1 MKSHKFFNLLFM
13 ATTISLILSL
23 FFTATAIADD
33 STPPTATEEPVIPPT
48 VEPVATLD
56 PIVQEIPTTLP
67 EVLDQL
73 PADITVI
80 IMVDDQIEPMATL
93 EAANTFVVGD
103 PIWCPDGDPPIPGV
117 GNCTTTYLD
126 LFSLIDDID
135 NGVIPQPAEDGT
147 IWIMGGND
155 ASSSDISIDGTSL
168 NFSTWSNYSLT
179 LQGGWDGT
187 STIGSNISG
196 SSVFS
201 VPVSIVNWGGPV
213 TINQIV
219 IDGTN
224 STGLEIETSGDIALD
239 EVSSINNSGNGAEL
253 TSLGS
258 VTLTG
263 VNIFDDNDDV
273 GLYISA
279 ADDIDAENLSA
290 DGNGS
295 GGIAGNGAELYS
307 TSGSVT
313 LSGIN
318 TFEDNFDAGLYVEA
332 TGDVDV
338 ENVTASGNGG
348 SGAELAS
355 SAGGVNLIGTLVFED
370 NTLTGLFVD
379 AFADIDAENI
389 TASDNGAGGA
399 DLNSSGGS
407 VFLSGSNIF
416 VDNDVTGLVV
426 DALGDI
432 DVISVTASGNGSGG
446 VSGGGAELNS
456 STGNVSV
463 TGVNFFDDNFE
474 SGLFVDVVG
483 DIDAENITASN
494 NGSNGADLS
503 SSAGAVFLS
512 GTNVFNDNNTSGL
525 VVDSFGDIDVSNV
538 TASGNGAG
546 SGAELDSST
555 GNVSL
560 TGTNVFEDNNDNGL
574 SVDAGGDIDAENIT
588 AGGNGAIFGTGAEF
602 NSSGSVSLTGV
613 NTFTGNK
620 DAGLFID
627 AVGDVDVENVTAVDN
642 SIGAELNL
650 SGALSI
656 VGDNVFNNN
665 DGVGLYVDAVGDIN
679 AENLT
684 VNDNGVDNALGNG
697 AELYTLGSFSLVGT
711 NVFNGNNNTGLY
723 VDAFGEIDVENV
735 TANNNG
741 VGGVFGNG
749 AEFYSLSSFT
759 LSGVNT
765 FNDNYSDGLFV
776 HAVLG
781 VAIDETYAGFNG
793 GNGLYIETD
802 GSASVTCGV
811 LNDNIGYEIEAD
823 LLGLLTLNG
832 VDFGGSIDSNLG
844 VDEDQ
849 LLLVSNG
856 CFTYPPIDNGEDDDN
871 DDDSGSDG
879 GNVGDDFDALSLPV
893 LPVNNLIGKDGQTVA
908 LDCTKF
914 QGTLVT
920 LVNGDGAYIPC
931 FIVDSARLVKL
942 PVDALPGDLPP
953 GNTMVSSFN
962 LSITKDGQVV
972 QPIDMPGSIW
982 YANTQDPAAQI
993 VYWDGSDWV
1002 DAEDRIYPFMR
1013 VFFAIPDALKNLDLA
1028 ILYWDGVKWVELLDN
1043 QNIGDGRIVQK
1054 GGHVSAEGFFE
1065 GSVNFIG
1072 TFVLVQK

>member
-1 MKSHKFFNLLFM
+1 M

-258 VTLTG
+258 VTLTS
-263 VNIFDDNDDV
+263 VNIFDDNDDT

-279 ADDIDAENLSA
+279 TDDIDVENLSA
-290 DGNGS
+290 DGNGA

-307 TSGSVT
+307 MSGSVT
-313 LSGIN
+313 LSGVN

-379 AFADIDAENI
+379 AFA
-389 TASDNGAGGA
+389 
-399 DLNSSGGS
+399 
-407 VFLSGSNIF
+407 
-416 VDNDVTGLVV
+416 
-426 DALGDI
+426 
-432 DVISVTASGNGSGG
+432 
-446 VSGGGAELNS
+446 
-456 STGNVSV
+456 
-463 TGVNFFDDNFE
+463 
-474 SGLFVDVVG
+474 

-627 AVGDVDVENVTAVDN
+627 AVDDVDVENVTAVDN

-650 SGALSI
+650 SGTLSI

-856 CFTYPPIDNGEDDDN
+856 CFTYPPVDNGEDDDN

-879 GNVGDDFDALSLPV
+879 GSVGDDFDALSLPV

-1043 QNIGDGRIVQK
+1043 QNIGDGRIIQK